1 MLAASNEKKEGGKS
15 ENKEKKLLI
24 LIKIFYQK
32 VATIIICGLKFFEIL
47 IGKIS

>member
-24 LIKIFYQK
+24 LIKNFCQK
-32 VATIIICGLKFFEIL
+32 VATIIVNFFCNFD
-47 IGKIS
+47 G